1 MDYYHQHRETLG
13 DLPFLPATRFAEE
26 YNGATIPGWGLRTW
40 GTPQALER
48 LQHLLHEQGK

>member
-13 DLPFLPATRFAEE
+13 DLPFLRASQFAEE
-26 YNGATIPGWGLRTW
+26 YNGPPGRYGGLRTW
-40 GTPQALER
+40 GTPQDLER